1 MSRRERMRMRQEATT
16 RAEGAP
22 ENVRPIGPEHSY
34 GMRHL
39 GEGLW
44 VVVRVLDG
52 VEETLTRPEHKGVTL
67 FALCERIESDPWT

>member
-1 MSRRERMRMRQEATT
+1 MSRKERRRMRQEATT

-22 ENVRPIGPEHSY
+22 ENVRPIGPGHSY

-44 VVVRVLDG
+44 TVVKVTEDG
-52 VEETLTRPEHKGVTL
+52 EETLTRPEMKGLTL
-67 FALCERIESDPWT
+67 YSLIEHIEADPWV